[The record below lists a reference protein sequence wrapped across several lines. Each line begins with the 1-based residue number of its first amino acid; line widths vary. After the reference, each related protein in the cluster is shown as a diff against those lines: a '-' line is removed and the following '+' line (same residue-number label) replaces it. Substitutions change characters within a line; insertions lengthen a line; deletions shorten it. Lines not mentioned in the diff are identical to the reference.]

1 MGDILV
7 AENFV
12 VVLAFVAAF
21 AAVMAIALPLI
32 RRDPMVQR
40 IESVARRREELSREQ
55 RASLSQQQVRWR
67 PQAHTGVFRAIL
79 SQFKLESLASS
90 AGIRQRLIMAGWRNQ
105 SAVVTY
111 VFVRLASSVFLAF
124 LTLLLLSVQ
133 QRYGMTLTQQLMYAG
148 VAGVFGFYFPQ
159 LMVTNVIQKRQKEM
173 TKAFPD
179 SLDLLT
185 ICVEAGASIEAA
197 FARVT
202 EEVADASPIL
212 AQEFGLTSAEL
223 AFLGDRGKAYLN
235 FADRTGL
242 PAVRALAT
250 TLVQA
255 ETYGTPIAVAL
266 RVLSQESRDERMN
279 RAEKKAAALPAQLTV
294 PMIVFF
300 LPPLFV
306 VIMGPAVMSVMKM

>member
-1 MGDILV
+1 
-7 AENFV
+7 
-12 VVLAFVAAF
+12 
-21 AAVMAIALPLI
+21 
-32 RRDPMVQR
+32 
-40 IESVARRREELSREQ
+40 
-55 RASLSQQQVRWR
+55 
-67 PQAHTGVFRAIL
+67 
-79 SQFKLESLASS
+79 
-90 AGIRQRLIMAGWRNQ
+90 
-105 SAVVTY
+105 
-111 VFVRLASSVFLAF
+111 
-124 LTLLLLSVQ
+124 
-133 QRYGMTLTQQLMYAG
+133 
-148 VAGVFGFYFPQ
+148 
-159 LMVTNVIQKRQKEM
+159 M

-202 EEVADASPIL
+202 EEVADASTVL

-235 FADRTGL
+235 FAERTGL
-242 PAVRALAT
+242 PSVRALAT

-266 RVLSQESRDERMN
+266 RVLSQESRDDRMN

-306 VIMGPAVMSVMKM
+306 IIMGPAVMSVMDM

>member
-1 MGDILV
+1 MDDVLV

-12 VVLAFVAAF
+12 VVLAFIAAF
-21 AAVMAIALPLI
+21 AAVMAIALPLM
-32 RRDPMVQR
+32 RRDPMAAR
-40 IESVARRREELSREQ
+40 MESVARRREELSREQ
-55 RASLSQQQVRWR
+55 RASLGQQQVRWR
-67 PQAHTGVFRAIL
+67 PQAHTSVFRAIL

-90 AGIRQRLIMAGWRNQ
+90 AGVRQRLIMAGWRNQ
-105 SAVVTY
+105 SAVVTF
-111 VFVRLASSVFLAF
+111 VFLRLASSVFLAF
-124 LTLLLLSVQ
+124 LVLLLLSVQ
-133 QRYGMTLTQQLMYAG
+133 QRYGMTLTQQLVYAG
-148 VAGVFGFYFPQ
+148 VAGVVGFYFPQ
-159 LMVTNVIQKRQKEM
+159 LMVSNIVQKRQKEM

-202 EEVADASPIL
+202 EEVADASPVL

-235 FADRTGL
+235 FAERTGL
-242 PAVRALAT
+242 PSVRALAT